1 MITQQASSLI
11 SEAAR
16 AQLRI
21 LLSPRALIK
30 GNGDYEIGFEAAKR
44 QILESLQ
51 SFSGG
56 SL

>member
-21 LLSPRALIK
+21 LLAPRALIK